1 VEQFAISDRLPRK
14 ICFLWHDSAE
24 SPAARTQE
32 FEYCSTK
39 PSRFWVMQT
48 DEAYCHGISGRA
60 WRARPRGKKD
70 LLF

>member
-1 VEQFAISDRLPRK
+1 
-14 ICFLWHDSAE
+14 
-24 SPAARTQE
+24 
-32 FEYCSTK
+32 
-39 PSRFWVMQT
+39 MQT